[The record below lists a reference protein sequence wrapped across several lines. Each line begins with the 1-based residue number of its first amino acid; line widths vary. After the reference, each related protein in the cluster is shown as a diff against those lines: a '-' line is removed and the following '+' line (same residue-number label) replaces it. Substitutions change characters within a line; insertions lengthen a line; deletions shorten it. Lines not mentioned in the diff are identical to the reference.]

1 LDDIL
6 NPGERSWI
14 NLRDIASLAAKAR
27 EENHPNRSVLVA
39 AALDALECDGMAL
52 SRCIDFHDISVMSRL
67 YENLSESERWRLL
80 GAMTAVT
87 GELRR
92 QLSGEPNWAFMS
104 AFSAVDLACRARA
117 AGNSSDFAVAAFHQ
131 LLATHWSWHGVAPT
145 PDVSV
150 QSIPTRWPDAAR
162 RMLLSL
168 LRSDACETVYMAMT
182 GLRFFTECFPHQIA
196 SVCRDGLA
204 QEHACDAILAL
215 AQLWATRKPE
225 SLEAALAE
233 FASRES
239 IGQLED
245 RLDAWAVS
253 ALHSAVTKAPVGRF
267 KLPDVAG
274 PPQLA
279 FPGDAQLFED
289 EAHMNGLIRHNSF
302 AKMANTRLRRV
313 GIALGSM
320 ERAFRYMTRAVRDG
334 RVEFPSMMLPPPKIL
349 AFDSS
354 TPRQRHKADEI
365 VGEAIMAQCTGETW
379 SPAKAAAVRLLLGF
393 GMDPWIASATPN
405 IWPDKES
412 WPSDFDV
419 ERWIEAGAA
428 KAGDVALRLTALLR
442 GDDLDPAA
450 LLLGAILHIP
460 TYRRDLQF
468 DYWLAV
474 PGVGKNEQ
482 SKILTGRTLAGWFAG
497 WSFAAKSPYATS
509 VHFVGTCINY
519 PNSDL
524 DITPTHHWESD
535 WGWHMDPKNNLRF
548 LRNGGD
554 LAAWYERWVGPEL
567 SHRRVDRQPMLN
579 RWVARRDSLPLQYN
593 ELRDWTRV
601 LDMSSGLLASP
612 E

>member
-1 LDDIL
+1 MH
-6 NPGERSWI
+6 GQST
-14 NLRDIASLAAKAR
+14 
-27 EENHPNRSVLVA
+27 
-39 AALDALECDGMAL
+39 
-52 SRCIDFHDISVMSRL
+52 RCT
-67 YENLSESERWRLL
+67 LL
-80 GAMTAVT
+80 
-87 GELRR
+87 
-92 QLSGEPNWAFMS
+92 
-104 AFSAVDLACRARA
+104 
-117 AGNSSDFAVAAFHQ
+117 
-131 LLATHWSWHGVAPT
+131 LL
-145 PDVSV
+145 
-150 QSIPTRWPDAAR
+150 
-162 RMLLSL
+162 
-168 LRSDACETVYMAMT
+168 
-182 GLRFFTECFPHQIA
+182 
-196 SVCRDGLA
+196 
-204 QEHACDAILAL
+204 
-215 AQLWATRKPE
+215 K
-225 SLEAALAE
+225 
-233 FASRES
+233 
-239 IGQLED
+239 
-245 RLDAWAVS
+245 
-253 ALHSAVTKAPVGRF
+253 GRIRGF
-267 KLPDVAG
+267 KLPDVSEST
-274 PPQLA
+274 QLA

-289 EAHMNGLIRHNSF
+289 EAHMNGLMRHNSF

-313 GIALGSM
+313 GIVLGSM
-320 ERAFRYMTRAVRDG
+320 ERAFRHMTRAVRDG

-428 KAGDVALRLTALLR
+428 KTDDVALRLTALVQ

-468 DYWLAV
+468 DYWLVA
-474 PGVGKNEQ
+474 PGVTEEGQ

-497 WSFAAKSPYATS
+497 WSFAANSPNSTS

-524 DITPTHHWESD
+524 DITPTHDWESR
-535 WGWHMDPKNNLRF
+535 WGWHIDPKNNLRF
-548 LRNGGD
+548 LTNGGD

-567 SHRRVDRQPMLN
+567 SHRRLGRQPMLN
-579 RWVARRDSLPLQYN
+579 RWVAQRGSFPRECD
-593 ELRDWTRV
+593 ELRRWTRNS
-601 LDMSSGLLASP
+601 DMSSGLLTSP